1 MSSEQVKQ
9 AIIAMCESQLKI
21 KKDKAEA
28 AIEKS
33 DIINTIMKIH
43 ANVEETASVSSAGS
57 GGDLSKKIETCRH
70 NIELWQKKLDDGKT
84 KDSDKQAE
92 KIAKEKTKLEKLL
105 AKSVPKAEKP
115 VAEKKAKPAPAEK
128 VEKRIKRFS
137 SVMADALKATLE
149 RNSVE
154 YTDKLKKE
162 YLQYVEEL
170 AEDDYKKGSTKDH
183 MDAFAKLNAPIE
195 EEEMRRAEEPDEEEE
210 VVESADTTV
219 KLTLP
224 ELQKISAIATLQP
237 AGLFWDSD
245 NGRNV
250 EGPGAD
256 EDEDV
261 DEDVD
266 DPSSQAAGTQS
277 LLSRGRV

>member
-1 MSSEQVKQ
+1 MATEEPSYEVIKKSETFEIRQYQNQLIAEVTVEGSMSDASSKGFKLVADFIFGNNQKQ
-9 AIIAMCESQLKI
+9 A
-21 KKDKAEA
+21 
-28 AIEKS
+28 
-33 DIINTIMKIH
+33 
-43 ANVEETASVSSAGS
+43 
-57 GGDLSKKIETCRH
+57 
-70 NIELWQKKLDDGKT
+70 
-84 KDSDKQAE
+84 KQSE
-92 KIAKEKTKLEKLL
+92 KIAKENTKLEKLL

-183 MDAFAKLNAPIE
+183 MDAFAKLKAPIE
-195 EEEMRRAEEPDEEEE
+195 EEEMRRAEEPDEEEEEE

-224 ELQKISAIATLQP
+224 ELQSIKTIATLQP

-261 DEDVD
+261 DEVTFN
-266 DPSSQAAGTQS
+266 SNKYVVGAKT
-277 LLSRGRV
+277 GRVYEVLESGDKFVGFFGVGAFKAMKK